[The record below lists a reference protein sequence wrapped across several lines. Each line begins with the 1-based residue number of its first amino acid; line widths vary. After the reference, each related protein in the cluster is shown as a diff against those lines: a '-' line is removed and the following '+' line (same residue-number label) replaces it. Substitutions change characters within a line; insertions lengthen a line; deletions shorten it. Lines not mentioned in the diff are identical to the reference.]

1 MMKRRK
7 KRKNRYKVK
16 WKNLII
22 LIILLISICAFI
34 ISGYNIFIW
43 NKDNKSINNQLDKI
57 KKLVKVKS
65 LSDSDNDKSENK
77 DESNMYYDYMN
88 MDLMDVDFNEL
99 SKINKDTKGWIK
111 VNGTNINYPFVQT
124 NDNEYYL
131 THAFDKSYNKAGW
144 VFVDYRNKLDGMDK
158 NTILYAHGRL
168 NKTMFGTLRNILK
181 NGWLNN
187 KENYVVK
194 ISTKKEN
201 SLWQV
206 FSVYKIPETSDYI
219 QTDFTSNDEFKE
231 FANMLLKRSMHDFD
245 TSVDSDDKIL
255 TLSTC
260 YDKQNRLVLHA
271 KLIKKS
277 DK

>member
-231 FANMLLKRSMHDFD
+231 FANMILKRSMHDFD